1 VRRPS
6 QRTVDEA
13 LQRRLGLVGNALS
26 EIPELQAFRPYDGTA
41 EWPVDA
47 RQKTQERRLPSAVGA
62 YEADAFAVVESA
74 AKTREYFARPIVTF
88 EIGKPQQFH
97 AEPYVLRA
105 PSPQAFGQ

>member
-1 VRRPS
+1 VRRSS
-6 QRTVDEA
+6 QRSVDEV

-26 EIPELQAFRPYDGTA
+26 EIPKFQAFCPYDGTA

-47 RQKTQERRLPSAVGA
+47 GEKSQERRLPRAVGA
-62 YEADAFAVVESA
+62 YETDAFTVVENS

-97 AEPYVLRA
+97 AEPVLEFSA
-105 PSPQAFGQ
+105 ATASLK